1 MATVNVVSVFTR
13 GARSSDTA
21 ELRLARVANDIS
33 RANQVWS
40 TGFFPGVSCNINFV
54 SSQIIFRDDVTL
66 VANTVPSI
74 EDPRVVNLIS
84 QTKAAT
90 NNLIAI
96 YVVYV
101 SGPTLSSGAIGN
113 AGPQFDNFINTTNFR
128 LVGNCVISDDAIDTF
143 LLAHEVGHVLFGRF
157 LNNNSDS
164 FTINDPSNPGN
175 GHNDNPQNV
184 MFPFIP
190 ASNPFINAAQC
201 NVASQSR
208 VIIENAGANPVMA
221 TADANA
227 FSSIVGNGS
236 SSSSEKGDSCCQC
249 CDHGEHDGCFICIP
263 IPKEVKKLN
272 KHVFKLL
279 KKIGPDKLNTKF
291 NYICKD
297 KQIVVK
303 IK

>member
-1 MATVNVVSVFTR
+1 MATVDVVSVFTR

-21 ELRLARVANDIS
+21 ELRQTRVANDIA
-33 RANQVWS
+33 RATAVWS
-40 TGFFPGVSCNINFV
+40 TGFFPGVSCNINFNSLQV
-54 SSQIIFRDDVTL
+54 IFRDDVTL
-66 VANTVPSI
+66 VANTVPGIS
-74 EDPRVVNLIS
+74 DPRVVNLIS
-84 QTKAAT
+84 QTKAAV
-90 NNLIAI
+90 NNAVAI

-113 AGPQFDNFINTTNFR
+113 AGPQFDNFVNTTNFR
-128 LVGNCVISDDAIDTF
+128 LVGNCVMSDDAIDTYA
-143 LLAHEVGHVLFGRF
+143 LAHEAGHVLFGRF

-164 FTINDPSNPGN
+164 FTINDPSNPGD
-175 GHNDNPQNV
+175 GHNNIPNNI

-208 VIIENAGANPVMA
+208 VIRENVGATPVLAMAGA
-221 TADANA
+221 DA
-227 FSSIVGNGS
+227 FSSITNNAAAAGS
-236 SSSSEKGDSCCQC
+236 SSKKGGCCSC
-249 CDHGEHDGCFICIP
+249 CDHDHHPGYICVP
-263 IPKEVKKLN
+263 IPKRVRKLN

-297 KQIVVK
+297 KMIVLK
-303 IK
+303 HM